1 MSISAKIIMGILY
14 PLFFCLIGYGIFVRK
29 GHSLLKTKRDKKL
42 RCLSQ
47 TLGHIVGINSM
58 PIKKSSGGYKRCYF
72 PIYEYEVNNE
82 VIRAEYDAGT
92 ARCQFKIGDEVKIWY
107 DSNSPDYSYME
118 GYKEDMSVAV
128 GSLIAGYVCVFIGLF
143 VGIFV
148 LFN

>member
-14 PLFFCLIGYGIFVRK
+14 PLFFCLIGYGIFARK

-47 TLGHIVGINSM
+47 TWGHIVGINSM

-72 PIYEYEVNNE
+72 PIYEYEVNNK

-92 ARCQFKIGDEVKIWY
+92 ARCQFKVGDEVKIWY
-107 DSNSPDYSYME
+107 DSNSPDYSYID
-118 GYKEDMSVAV
+118 GYKEDMPVAV

-148 LFN
+148 WFH